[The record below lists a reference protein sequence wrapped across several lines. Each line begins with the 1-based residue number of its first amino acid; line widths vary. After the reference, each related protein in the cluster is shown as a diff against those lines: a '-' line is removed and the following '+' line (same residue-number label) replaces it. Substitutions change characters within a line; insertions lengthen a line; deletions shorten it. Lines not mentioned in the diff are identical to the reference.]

1 MSSLFL
7 FFNLPKLCFKKP
19 VSQKNCKMWNFLFF
33 HVHFRRVFQQ
43 YWVKLAQNCW
53 EIHFCTIF
61 YLFNA
66 IQRYSNVL
74 IEHEIQI
81 TKAIYWEII
90 FFSVYS
96 IQISLLK
103 CCYFRSFFVH
113 YNLSEIRKTFF
124 KSSSIYACHITVLR
138 NRHYYLPKHFWIW
151 QL

>member
-61 YLFNA
+61 YLFKA

-81 TKAIYWEII
+81 TKAIYWEIF

-103 CCYFRSFFVH
+103 CCYFRSFLFIIIFQKYVKPFS
-113 YNLSEIRKTFF
+113 NLRRYMHVT
-124 KSSSIYACHITVLR
+124 
-138 NRHYYLPKHFWIW
+138 
-151 QL
+151 